1 MSRAKPKKK
10 TTALAKRKAT
20 PPARRNGGAPDML
33 ARAGAKKGLKVT
45 TSPHY
50 FQPVLPAYA
59 VLWNNI
65 KAKDG
70 TIIRSK
76 PYAPFELLLD
86 NLHRRGVVSVET
98 EDLGPVK
105 CSERGCY
112 NAKDGDGDMQHR
124 FKATVTLTN
133 GQRFTGHGEAC
144 RHNTTKVTRSSLPRM
159 AETRAK
165 ARAMRDATNIG
176 LACVVEIDD
185 FAKGSW
191 REGAAELSNRDME
204 ERAERST
211 RSPEKTER
219 RALPSPQAG
228 AQPDADA
235 KEKEDKRKAMA
246 RLHAISKEKD
256 VNNIGLHAW
265 MHQQENVESIGDLS
279 ADKLHSWADGLK
291 NLEGEKLEAFRQ
303 KCLDTASGKGG
314 NG

>member
-1 MSRAKPKKK
+1 
-10 TTALAKRKAT
+10 
-20 PPARRNGGAPDML
+20 ML
-33 ARAGAKKGLKVT
+33 ARAGAAKGLKVA
-45 TSPHY
+45 TSPLY

-59 VLWNNI
+59 VLWNI
-65 KAKDG
+65 QKAKDG
-70 TIIRSK
+70 TIIRTK

-144 RHNTTKVTRSSLPRM
+144 RHNTTKVTRSALPRM

-165 ARAMRDATNIG
+165 ARAFRDATNIG

-191 REGAAELSNRDME
+191 REGALELSRQDME
-204 ERAERST
+204 QRTERSVNPSQQRT
-211 RSPEKTER
+211 TNKALPAPQGGDQPKPAEASEEEKR
-219 RALPSPQAG
+219 RAMRKLHAV
-228 AQPDADA
+228 A
-235 KEKEDKRKAMA
+235 KEKD
-246 RLHAISKEKD
+246 I
-256 VNNIGLHAW
+256 NNIGLHGW
-265 MHQQENVESIGDLS
+265 LHREENVESIANLS
-279 ADKLHSWADGLK
+279 VEKLDWWADGLK
-291 NLEGEKLEAFRQ
+291 KLEGEKLEAFRQ
-303 KCLDTASGKGG
+303 KCLDIASGKGG
-314 NG
+314 DG